1 MAVAVARCVVS
12 RPVAVAVA
20 VARSELVVAAR
31 ERRLEDVGGVVQ
43 SGSSARRQCLDY
55 YQACSSIAQSVVGR
69 VKCSA

>member
-1 MAVAVARCVVS
+1 MWVSVVS
-12 RPVAVAVA
+12 RPMSVA

-43 SGSSARRQCLDY
+43 SGSARRQCLVY
-55 YQACSSIAQSVVGR
+55 YQAFSSIAQSVVGR